1 MAKKGQGIAKI
12 GSGIGRSAPC
22 ERLASDAIRY
32 PLSAIPYPLSPILYP
47 LSAFCHYM
55 SAPRVHAHVPAW
67 LGHVALLAVWF
78 TLAAW
83 AALQAGQDANWDLQ
97 NYHFYDPWA
106 WLSGRIF
113 DRDVA
118 AAQLQTFHSPFADVP
133 FYALVAAHVDPRLIT
148 WWLALPT
155 AVVGFFASKIA
166 WRLFADLGSASRI
179 GATIA
184 ALAIGFTGAM
194 GRGQLGST
202 TGEWLVAAPT
212 FFAAFLLLPRPS
224 PHSRAS
230 MTALLGAGVL
240 SGIASGLKLTAATYA
255 LALMFALL
263 AWPGTLRS
271 RVCAAAIYAAGV
283 ILGLALALGPW
294 CAQLWLH
301 FENPL
306 FPYGNEWFRS
316 PWWEAAPLL
325 PGSYGP
331 HDLRGWLEF
340 PFALLAPEPVFVSE
354 VRYVDARTPV
364 LFALALVAAAVA
376 GLPALRDVRARP
388 QFATTAAGWRFIG
401 MFCAAAFVVWAA
413 VHAILRYT
421 IPIEVLSGVLIVGL
435 LGYLLPTRTAVAAIA
450 VAAVALH
457 ATTQASQWGRV
468 DFGPAW
474 FDVRVPPIER
484 NALVLLV
491 VDAPMSY
498 VLPYF
503 PHDARHVAVRNNLV
517 DPAQRNRL
525 AMTIAA
531 IIREH
536 TGPLYSLSFPA
547 GAGDADLRVHRL
559 ERAPAACA
567 EVRTN
572 MPTSP
577 IEICR
582 LRRIP

>member
-1 MAKKGQGIAKI
+1 MN
-12 GSGIGRSAPC
+12 
-22 ERLASDAIRY
+22 
-32 PLSAIPYPLSPILYP
+32 
-47 LSAFCHYM
+47 
-55 SAPRVHAHVPAW
+55 APRERAGFPLW
-67 LGHVALLAVWF
+67 LENVALLALWSA
-78 TLAAW
+78 LAAW
-83 AALQAGQDANWDLQ
+83 AALQARQDANWDLQ

-148 WWLALPT
+148 LWLALPT

-166 WRLFADLGSASRI
+166 WRLFADLGSASRV

-271 RVCAAAIYAAGV
+271 CVRAAAIYAAGV

-340 PFALLAPEPVFVSE
+340 PFALLAPERVVTRTRPSSPTPSERAVAADISAALLHVCFVIGCGSSCSHAFGANRPSSTAADGASAISIPVRGASAS
-354 VRYVDARTPV
+354 ARPRS
-364 LFALALVAAAVA
+364 ASGCHAAVA
-376 GLPALRDVRARP
+376 ARSGAAVP
-388 QFATTAAGWRFIG
+388 ATTPVRS
-401 MFCAAAFVVWAA
+401 AA
-413 VHAILRYT
+413 VQVGSNASSTAPGASWLR
-421 IPIEVLSGVLIVGL
+421 SW
-435 LGYLLPTRTAVAAIA
+435 
-450 VAAVALH
+450 
-457 ATTQASQWGRV
+457 S
-468 DFGPAW
+468 
-474 FDVRVPPIER
+474 
-484 NALVLLV
+484 
-491 VDAPMSY
+491 
-498 VLPYF
+498 
-503 PHDARHVAVRNNLV
+503 
-517 DPAQRNRL
+517 
-525 AMTIAA
+525 
-531 IIREH
+531 
-536 TGPLYSLSFPA
+536 
-547 GAGDADLRVHRL
+547 
-559 ERAPAACA
+559 
-567 EVRTN
+567 
-572 MPTSP
+572 
-577 IEICR
+577 
-582 LRRIP
+582 

>member
-1 MAKKGQGIAKI
+1 MN
-12 GSGIGRSAPC
+12 
-22 ERLASDAIRY
+22 
-32 PLSAIPYPLSPILYP
+32 
-47 LSAFCHYM
+47 
-55 SAPRVHAHVPAW
+55 APRERAGFPLW
-67 LGHVALLAVWF
+67 LENVALLALWSA
-78 TLAAW
+78 LAAW
-83 AALQAGQDANWDLQ
+83 AALQARQDANWDLQ

-148 WWLALPT
+148 LWLALPT
-155 AVVGFFASKIA
+155 AVVGFLATRIA
-166 WRLFADLGSASRI
+166 WRLFADLGPASRI

-184 ALAIGFTGAM
+184 ALGIGFTGAM

-202 TGEWLVAAPT
+202 TAEWLAAAPT
-212 FFAAFLLLPRPS
+212 FFALWLLLPRPA
-224 PHSRAS
+224 PHPTTSTA
-230 MTALLGAGVL
+230 ALLAGGVL
-240 SGIASGLKLTAATYA
+240 AGIASGLKLTAATYA
-255 LALMFALL
+255 LALMIAVL
-263 AWPGTLRS
+263 AWPGTVRS
-271 RVCAAAIYAAGV
+271 RVRAAAIYACGA

-294 CAQLWLH
+294 CVQLWSN
-301 FENPL
+301 FGSPL

-316 PWWEAAPLL
+316 PWWEAAPVL
-325 PGSYGP
+325 PGNYGP
-331 HDLRGWLEF
+331 HGLLGWLEF
-340 PFALLAPEPVFVSE
+340 PFALLAPEPGFVSE
-354 VRYVDARTPV
+354 VRYADARIPL

-376 GLPALRDVRARP
+376 GVPALRDGRARP
-388 QFATTAAGWRFIG
+388 QFATTAAGWRFMG
-401 MFCAAAFVVWAA
+401 VFCAAAFVVWAV

-421 IPIEVLSGVLIVGL
+421 IPIEILSGVLIVGL
-435 LGYLLPTRTAVAAIA
+435 LGYLLPARTAVAAIA
-450 VAAVALH
+450 VAAVALY
-457 ATTQASQWGRV
+457 ATTRASEWGRV

-525 AMTIAA
+525 AMTIAS

-536 TGPLYSLSFPA
+536 AGPLYSLSFPA
-547 GAGDADLRVHRL
+547 GAGDADLRAHRL
-559 ERAPAACA
+559 ERVPGGCA

-577 IEICR
+577 IELCR

>member
-1 MAKKGQGIAKI
+1 MN
-12 GSGIGRSAPC
+12 
-22 ERLASDAIRY
+22 
-32 PLSAIPYPLSPILYP
+32 
-47 LSAFCHYM
+47 
-55 SAPRVHAHVPAW
+55 APRERAGFPLWVEN
-67 LGHVALLAVWF
+67 VALLALWF
-78 TLAAW
+78 ALAAW
-83 AALQAGQDANWDLQ
+83 AALRAGQDANWDLQ

-106 WLSGRIF
+106 WLAGRIF

-133 FYALVAAHVDPRLIT
+133 FYALVAAGVDPRLIT
-148 WWLALPT
+148 LWLALPT

-166 WRLFADLGSASRI
+166 WRLFADLGQVARI
-179 GATIA
+179 GATLA

-212 FFAAFLLLPRPS
+212 FVAAWLLLPRPVAQ
-224 PHSRAS
+224 PPAA
-230 MTALLGAGVL
+230 TATLLAAGVL
-240 SGIASGLKLTAATYA
+240 AGIACGLKLTAATYA
-255 LALMFALL
+255 LALMFAVL
-263 AWPGTLRS
+263 AWPGTLGS
-271 RVCAAAIYAAGV
+271 RVRAAAIYACGV

-294 CAQLWLH
+294 CVQLWLH
-301 FENPL
+301 FGSPL
-306 FPYGNEWFRS
+306 FPYGNGWFRS
-316 PWWEAAPLL
+316 PWWEAAPVL
-325 PGSYGP
+325 PASYGP
-331 HDLRGWLEF
+331 HAVRGWLEF
-340 PFALLAPEPVFVSE
+340 PFALLAPEPGFVSE
-354 VRYVDARTPV
+354 VRYVDARIPM

-376 GLPALRDVRARP
+376 CVPPLRDVRARP
-388 QFATTAAGWRFIG
+388 QFATTAAEWRYIG
-401 MFCAAAFVVWAA
+401 VFCASAFVVWAL

-457 ATTQASQWGRV
+457 ATTRASEWGRV

-474 FDVRVPPIER
+474 FDVRVPPIEPG
-484 NALVLLV
+484 ALVLLV

-525 AMTIAA
+525 AMTIAT

-536 TGPLYSLSFPA
+536 ADPLYSLSFPA
-547 GAGDADLRVHRL
+547 GAGEADLRAHRL
-559 ERAPAACA
+559 ERVPESCA

-577 IEICR
+577 IELCR
-582 LRRIP
+582 LRRLP